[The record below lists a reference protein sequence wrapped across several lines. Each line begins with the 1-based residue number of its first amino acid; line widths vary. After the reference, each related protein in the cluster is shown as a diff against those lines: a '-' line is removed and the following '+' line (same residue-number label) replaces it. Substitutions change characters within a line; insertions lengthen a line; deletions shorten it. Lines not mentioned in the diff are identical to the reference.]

1 MFENSFSQLGKS
13 PAKWGVQI
21 AVMNFQT
28 RSGSP

>member
-1 MFENSFSQLGKS
+1 MLKIAFSQLGKS